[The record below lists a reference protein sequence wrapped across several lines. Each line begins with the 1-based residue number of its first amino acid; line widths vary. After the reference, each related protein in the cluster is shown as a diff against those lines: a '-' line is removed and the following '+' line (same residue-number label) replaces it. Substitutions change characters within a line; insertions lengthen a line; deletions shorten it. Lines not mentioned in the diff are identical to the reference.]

1 MNVPTFAIK
10 ESKKKLKNSQETL
23 EDDMNFKS
31 LLQSF
36 YLISL
41 LILKILE
48 FSFYLYDFLFY
59 FIILFLT
66 NNNIYNEYILK

>member
-36 YLISL
+36 YVISL

>member
-23 EDDMNFKS
+23 EYDMNFKS

>member
-31 LLQSF
+31 FLQLF

>member
-10 ESKKKLKNSQETL
+10 ESKKKLKNFQETL

>member
-59 FIILFLT
+59 LIILFLT

>member
-31 LLQSF
+31 FLQSF

>member
-10 ESKKKLKNSQETL
+10 ESKKKLKNSQETV